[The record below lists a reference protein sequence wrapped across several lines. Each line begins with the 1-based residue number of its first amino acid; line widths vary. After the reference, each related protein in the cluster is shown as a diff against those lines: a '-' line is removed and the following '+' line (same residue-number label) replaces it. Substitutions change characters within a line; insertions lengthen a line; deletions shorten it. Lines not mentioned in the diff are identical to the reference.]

1 MRCSTR
7 FGTLDHVDELIEQ
20 GVLNGEQLNA
30 ADYLI
35 VTSLALLTYRT
46 DLEPEIM
53 ARPAGALVDRVLP
66 EPAPA

>member
-1 MRCSTR
+1 M
-7 FGTLDHVDELIEQ
+7 
-20 GVLNGEQLNA
+20 
-30 ADYLI
+30 I

-46 DLEPEIM
+46 DLEPEVM